1 MTPLQLGWLPG
12 MFPTL
17 AERLVISIGIAVALL
32 VSGIVFREVSRLVGA
47 KAYARYVNAALV
59 VLLLGAMFAAGGAI
73 LILWEVSVLPVLG
86 DPVIFVTRV
95 VLTVIL
101 AIGTYLL
108 IGAVHRAIS
117 EFSEDRSSITR
128 HQEEMV
134 FRLTQVS
141 LYGLAVVITFGIW
154 SINLS
159 GLLVGAGFLGI
170 VVGLAARQTLGS
182 LIAGFVLM
190 FARPFEIGDWV
201 KIGDREG
208 IVTEISIVN
217 TRIQTFDGEYV
228 MVPND
233 NVGSSEIVNRT
244 RKGRLRIK
252 LEVGV
257 DYTTELDHAVD
268 VARSAMRDVDDIL
281 SVPQPQ
287 VVIKEFGASA
297 ITLELRFWIDKPSSR
312 RRWRART
319 AVIAAVKRAF
329 DREGIK
335 IPFPQRELMGR
346 MEEGGFRLTDAE
358 YSDESVP
365 SSAPEPEDE

>member
-1 MTPLQLGWLPG
+1 MMPLQLDWLPG

-17 AERLVISIGIAVALL
+17 AGRIGVSIGIVLALVVIALGFRMMSRWVAPT
-32 VSGIVFREVSRLVGA
+32 S
-47 KAYARYVNAALV
+47 YARYVNAALV
-59 VLLLGAMFAAGGAI
+59 FVLLGVILSAGGSI
-73 LILWEVSVLPVLG
+73 LILWEISVLPVLG
-86 DPVIFVTRV
+86 DPVLFVTRLV
-95 VLTVIL
+95 FTVLL
-101 AIGTYLL
+101 AIATYLL
-108 IGAVHRAIS
+108 IGAVHRAIT

-141 LYGLAVVITFGIW
+141 LYGFAVIVMFGIW
-154 SINLS
+154 SIDLS

-252 LEVGV
+252 VEVSV
-257 DYTTELDHAVD
+257 DYSTDLDHAID
-268 VARSAMRDVDDIL
+268 IARSAMRDVDEIL

-319 AVIAAVKRAF
+319 AVISTVKQAF
-329 DREGIK
+329 DQGGIK
-335 IPFPQRELMGR
+335 IPFPQRELMSR
-346 MEEGGFRLTDAE
+346 MEEGGFRLTDDRPGE
-358 YSDESVP
+358 TVP
-365 SSAPEPEDE
+365 SSALDPTDE